1 MEPWN
6 NRRVPAFALAFVER
20 CEGFEAKP
28 YKDGGGVWTIGIGS
42 TADKNGQPVSG
53 NTPPVTHAEAREL
66 LERDMGKALR
76 QVRGSVLLPLN
87 DHQAAALI
95 AFAYNLGDPRLAA
108 PTLLKKVNGGDLN
121 GAATAF
127 LMYCN
132 DNGKKV
138 LGLVRRR
145 WAEAAIFLGWEPD
158 HAFDYAWEHITS
170 TGKTPP
176 LPFPGT
182 EGAAVDAGAPAA
194 VVPTTQPV
202 QGAPAADPTA
212 DDLNA
217 RELARIG
224 GQAHG

>member
-95 AFAYNLGDPRLAA
+95 AFAYNRRVHLAGNVS
-108 PTLLKKVNGGDLN
+108 LLLEFRNS
-121 GAATAF
+121 
-127 LMYCN
+127 
-132 DNGKKV
+132 
-138 LGLVRRR
+138 
-145 WAEAAIFLGWEPD
+145 
-158 HAFDYAWEHITS
+158 TS
-170 TGKTPP
+170 GRGYGP
-176 LPFPGT
+176 
-182 EGAAVDAGAPAA
+182 
-194 VVPTTQPV
+194 
-202 QGAPAADPTA
+202 
-212 DDLNA
+212 
-217 RELARIG
+217 
-224 GQAHG
+224 